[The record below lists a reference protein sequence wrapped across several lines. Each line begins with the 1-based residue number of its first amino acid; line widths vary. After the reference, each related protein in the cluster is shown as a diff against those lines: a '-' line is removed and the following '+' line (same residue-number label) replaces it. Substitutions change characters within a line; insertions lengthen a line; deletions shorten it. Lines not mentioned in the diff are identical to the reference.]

1 MVPRSRKHRCVF
13 GTIPQ
18 VDLRREYTTATRNEQ
33 GEYETP
39 NTAIDDEQD
48 LASSVV
54 KNTAAMTVATMVS
67 RVTGLIRTWAMAFAL
82 GNTLM
87 TSAYQVANNLP
98 NVIYD
103 LVAGGLL
110 SAAFLPVLL
119 LELEHRGRAGF
130 NRFGSNILNLCI
142 VVLGALAVVATICAE
157 PLVFTQTFTIDQAS
171 DVASTA
177 TRFFRIFAVQLL
189 FYGLGGVITGILN
202 ARRMYFLAALAPAL
216 NNICVIVGFFAYI
229 PLSLVDPNLAFVVLA
244 VLTTAGVAVQFVV
257 QLPALR
263 KAGFTW
269 MPVLSI
275 TDPALRETLKI
286 AIPTL
291 VFILAN
297 LVAFSCRNA
306 FSLVCGDDGPS
317 MLGYAWMW
325 FQLPYGVV
333 VVSLTRTMFTEM
345 SAASAL
351 EDWDALRLYISKGLR
366 GTLFLIIPLA
376 GLMFVLSEPIIGVFR
391 AGAFT
396 QDDVWQVATVLRMW
410 VVGLPFY
417 SVYMYLY
424 STFAS
429 IRKFMTFAL
438 LNCALVV
445 VQVILY
451 AILCSPTTLDIL
463 GVPLADVLYFC
474 AGAVLSVMLIR
485 KMVGRIDVVG
495 MFVTALKVLVA
506 TLIGSVLVA
515 LLFKLMP
522 FELDTIS
529 SLIELVVFGL
539 VGLVVILA
547 ICRVLKVE
555 EFELVE
561 GVVGRIVKRR

>member
-1 MVPRSRKHRCVF
+1 
-13 GTIPQ
+13 
-18 VDLRREYTTATRNEQ
+18 
-33 GEYETP
+33 
-39 NTAIDDEQD
+39 
-48 LASSVV
+48 
-54 KNTAAMTVATMVS
+54 MTVATMVS

-119 LELEHRGRAGF
+119 LELEHNGRRGF

-142 VVLGALAVVATICAE
+142 VILGVLAVLATVFAE

-171 DVASTA
+171 DVASTS

-189 FYGLGGVITGILN
+189 FYGLSGVVTGILN
-202 ARRMYFLAALAPAL
+202 ARRLYFLAAVAPAL
-216 NNICVIVGFFAYI
+216 NNVCVIVGFFAYI
-229 PLSLVDPNLAFVVLA
+229 PLSQVDPNLAFLVLA

-257 QLPALR
+257 QIPALR

-269 MPVLSI
+269 MPVCTLR
-275 TDPALRETLKI
+275 DPALRETLKI
-286 AIPTL
+286 AVPTL

-306 FSLVCGDDGPS
+306 FSLLVGDDGPS

-333 VVSLTRTMFTEM
+333 VVSLTRAMFTEM
-345 SAASAL
+345 SAASAR
-351 EDWDALRLYISKGLR
+351 EDWDALRTYISKGLR

-410 VVGLPFY
+410 VVGLPMY

-429 IRKFMTFAL
+429 IRRFMSFAL
-438 LNCALVV
+438 LNCGLVV

-451 AILCSPTTLDIL
+451 AILCSPATLGIL
-463 GVPLADVLYFC
+463 GVPMADALYFC
-474 AGAVLSVMLIR
+474 AGAVLAVMLIR
-485 KMVGRIDVVG
+485 KMVGRVDVAG
-495 MFVTALKVLVA
+495 MLVVAAKVLFA
-506 TLIGSVLVA
+506 TVVGSVLVA
-515 LLFKLMP
+515 LMFKFMP

-529 SLIELVVFGL
+529 SLIELAVLGL
-539 VGLVVILA
+539 LGLIVILA
-547 ICRVLKVE
+547 ICRFLKIE

-561 GVVGRIVKRR
+561 GVIGRVLKRR